1 MFNSVHV
8 EHGLALP
15 ECFTYHAAI
24 LPWYGELRKF
34 RVFVLILER

>member
-15 ECFTYHAAI
+15 EGFTYHAAI
-24 LPWYGELRKF
+24 LPWYGELKT
-34 RVFVLILER
+34 LECPY